1 MSENPYDAPAE
12 DGASLNQYSAE
23 SSAGS
28 EREVSTKAPAICLL
42 IISIISISVTL
53 FGLVGFSIATSSL
66 LGLDDEL
73 VNEVLIDE
81 QDNVRMF
88 LELVGAFFAIVAN
101 FVILIGSI
109 NMLQLKNYRFAMLG
123 SIIACSPCCS
133 PCCLLSIPFGIWSL
147 KVLNNEEVR
156 LKFVANENGRN
167 ASEETPLIDQDE

>member
-1 MSENPYDAPAE
+1 M
-12 DGASLNQYSAE
+12 
-23 SSAGS
+23 
-28 EREVSTKAPAICLL
+28 
-42 IISIISISVTL
+42 
-53 FGLVGFSIATSSL
+53 